1 MITANAIANGLSL
14 DPGHDDDHMGD
25 SWGGMMGW
33 MGWMGSNALYGWA
46 VLLLIVVAVVAI
58 VVVAARSGQ
67 GPTSNAPATPT
78 GPPPQDILDTRLANG
93 DISLEE
99 HKKLSAR
106 IASGKRNGPKAR

>member
-1 MITANAIANGLSL
+1 MITINTIANGLSL

-33 MGWMGSNALYGWA
+33 MGSNALYGWA
-46 VLLLIVVAVVAI
+46 VLLLIAVALVAI

-67 GPTSNAPATPT
+67 EPTPKDPATPT

-99 HKKLSAR
+99 HEKLSAR
-106 IASGKRNGPKAR
+106 IASGKRDGPKAQ